1 MENTTFEVLQSKKNG
16 LNSPESYIVV
26 RDQTGFLRILGNDPQ
41 WELMTATASED
52 HGRIK
57 VCPNRLGL
65 VESALRLGT
74 ELETN
79 PSIERDWAGREY
91 VKICMISQD
100 KNQDDKEF
108 NNELSAVLSKFFEI
122 YDSYTDVRS
131 RTREEMIGL
140 YNELSADDLEGEV
153 YLSDGVW
160 LGRDGSL
167 LDRKR

>member
-1 MENTTFEVLQSKKNG
+1 MESTTFEVLQSKKNG

-108 NNELSAVLSKFFEI
+108 NK
-122 YDSYTDVRS
+122 
-131 RTREEMIGL
+131 
-140 YNELSADDLEGEV
+140 
-153 YLSDGVW
+153 
-160 LGRDGSL
+160 
-167 LDRKR
+167 